1 MNDQTSPT
9 AGGQGP
15 GSSQWRNPFQEPQGA
30 QGLPGVPQFGDG
42 RPRRPTVRSLLRDW
56 RADLLAAGLLLVA
69 GTVLGL
75 LAGLAWYRFAP
86 TVLLSLPAEAVSQ
99 VKANV
104 DQSALLVA

>member
-15 GSSQWRNPFQEPQGA
+15 GSSPLSNPFQEPQSA

-42 RPRRPTVRSLLRDW
+42 RPPRPTVRSVLRDW
-56 RADLLAAGLLLVA
+56 RPDLVAAGILLLT
-69 GTVLGL
+69 GTVLGV

-86 TVLLSLPAEAVSQ
+86 TVWLTVPADAVSQ
-99 VKANV
+99 VKADV
-104 DQSALLVA
+104 